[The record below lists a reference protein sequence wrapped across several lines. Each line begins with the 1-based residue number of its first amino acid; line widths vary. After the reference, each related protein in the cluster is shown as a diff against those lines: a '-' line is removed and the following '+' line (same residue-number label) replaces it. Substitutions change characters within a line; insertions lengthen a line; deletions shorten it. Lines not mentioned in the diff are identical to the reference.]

1 MASDP
6 NELIAH
12 VQDSTSI
19 HLPFGMHWDLPVLVD
34 RHVELFG
41 HPYHLKLALTKFM
54 LVEVVV
60 AVLLVAVFFVLARKV
75 AGGKPPRG
83 KLWNLLE
90 MMLLFLRDEV
100 ARPAIGR
107 HDADRFLPF
116 IWTIFFFI
124 LGVNLFG
131 LLPWFGSATGVLGT
145 TGPLAVITFV
155 AVIGAGVSKFGALG
169 YLRGQIPHMDVPI
182 YMAIFLKPM
191 IFAIE
196 IIGLIVKH
204 FILAMRLFANMFA
217 GHFVLAVILGF
228 IAATAQTWLWYGVMP
243 TSVVGAVALSL
254 LELMVAFL
262 QAYVFTFLAALFI
275 GMAVHQH

>member
-6 NELIAH
+6 SELIGH

-19 HLPFGMHWDLPVLVD
+19 HFPRGMHWDLPAF
-34 RHVELFG
+34 EINLFG
-41 HPYHLKLALTKFM
+41 HPYKFELTKFM

-60 AVLLVAVFFVLARKV
+60 AVLLVVVFVTLARKV
-75 AGGKPPRG
+75 ADGKPPRG

-90 MMLLFLRDEV
+90 MMLLFIRDEV

-131 LLPWFGSATGVLGT
+131 LLPWFGSATGALGT
-145 TGPLAVITFV
+145 TGALAAIAFLAVIGT
-155 AVIGAGVSKFGALG
+155 GMHKFGVWG
-169 YLRGQIPHMDVPI
+169 FWKGQVPHMDIPS

-191 IFAIE
+191 IFGIE
-196 IIGLIVKH
+196 VLGLCVKH

-217 GHFVLAVILGF
+217 GHLVLAVIMGF
-228 IAATAQTWLWYGVMP
+228 IVMTAQSPLWYGVMP
-243 TSVVGAVALSL
+243 SSVFGAVALSL